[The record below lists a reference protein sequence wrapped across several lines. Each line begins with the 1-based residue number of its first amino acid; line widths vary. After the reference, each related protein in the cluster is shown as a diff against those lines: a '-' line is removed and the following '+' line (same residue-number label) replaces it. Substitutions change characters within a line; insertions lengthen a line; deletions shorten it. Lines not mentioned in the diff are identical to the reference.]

1 MNGPRLR
8 VLHVSAYFAPAFR
21 YGGPP
26 RSVLGLCQALVRAGV
41 DVEVFTTTA
50 NGDDPLPPAPDGVDY
65 QGVRARYFP
74 LAWPRRYWRAAGLA
88 DALAR
93 AVTGADLV
101 HVHGL
106 WNLTAWAGVR
116 AARAAGVPYVISP
129 RGMFHPDAMARHHT
143 LKMLAYWA
151 AERRHL
157 EGAAFLHATSAAEAQ
172 SLSAVGPRVALIA
185 NGVDSRT
192 ATPAQIADV
201 RLRFS
206 LPDEADVIT
215 FVGRLHPIK
224 RLDLLAGAFTRL
236 RRDGRQAYLVVAGP
250 DEGGHRRQIEPLFL
264 EVADRVRWTG
274 PVEGDQKWAL
284 LATSRAVV
292 QCSNSESFGLSV
304 AEALAAGVPVVVTD
318 RGAWADVSSVGC
330 GEVVAHDAAAIA
342 AALGRLLDR
351 PDEARAMGERGRGW
365 VRRAFSWDEIGRA
378 MRGEY
383 DALIAHGG
391 LNGQEERD
399 GQDGRE
405 RRDGLDENVRQ
416 VG

>member
-26 RSVLGLCQALVRAGV
+26 HSVLGLCRSLIRAGV

-88 DALAR
+88 DALDR

-116 AARAAGVPYVISP
+116 AARNAGVPYVISP
-129 RGMFHPDAMARHHT
+129 RGMFQTDAMARRHA
-143 LKMLAYWA
+143 LKTIAYWA

-157 EGAAFLHATSAAEAQ
+157 EGAVLLHATSDAEAR

-185 NGVDSRT
+185 NGVEART

-201 RLRFS
+201 RRRFS
-206 LPDEADVIT
+206 LPDQADVIT

-236 RRDGRQAYLVVAGP
+236 RREDRQAYLVVAGP
-250 DEGGHRRQIEPLFL
+250 DEGGYRRQVEPLFL

-274 PVEGDQKWAL
+274 AVEGDQKWAL

-304 AEALAAGVPVVVTD
+304 AEALGAGVPVVVTD

-330 GEVVAHDAAAIA
+330 GDVVAHDVAAIA
-342 AALGRLLDR
+342 AALARLLDR
-351 PDEARAMGERGRGW
+351 PDEARAMGERGRAW
-365 VRRAFSWDEIGRA
+365 VRRAFAWDDIGSA
-378 MRGEY
+378 MRREY
-383 DALIAHGG
+383 DALVSHGEG
-391 LNGQEERD
+391 V
-399 GQDGRE
+399 
-405 RRDGLDENVRQ
+405 RRAG
-416 VG
+416 

>member
-1 MNGPRLR
+1 MTMSAGVHTDADIETCAESGAGPRLR

-26 RSVLGLCQALVRAGV
+26 RSVLGLSQALVRAGV

-50 NGDDPLPPAPDGVDY
+50 NGDDPLPPAPDGLDY

-88 DALAR
+88 EALDR

-106 WNLTAWAGVR
+106 WNFTAWAGVR
-116 AARAAGVPYVISP
+116 AARAVGVPYVISP
-129 RGMFHPDAMARHHT
+129 RGMFQPDGMARHHA
-143 LKMLAYWA
+143 LKMIAYWA

-157 EGAAFLHATSAAEAQ
+157 EGAAFLHATSDAEAR
-172 SLSAVGPRVALIA
+172 SLSSVGPRVAIIA
-185 NGVDSRT
+185 NGVESRT

-201 RLRFS
+201 RQRFG
-206 LPDEADVIT
+206 LPDDAAVIT

-236 RRDGRQAYLVVAGP
+236 RREGRQAYLVVAGP

-274 PVEGDQKWAL
+274 AVEGDAKWAL

-292 QCSNSESFGLSV
+292 QCSSSESFGLSV
-304 AEALAAGVPVVVTD
+304 AEALGAGVPVVVTD
-318 RGAWADVSSVGC
+318 RGAWAAVSSVGC
-330 GEVVAHDAAAIA
+330 GELVAHDAAAIA

-351 PDEARAMGERGRGW
+351 PDEARAMGERGRAW
-365 VRRAFSWDEIGRA
+365 VRRAFGWDEIGRA
-378 MRGEY
+378 MRREY
-383 DALIAHGG
+383 DALVSRG
-391 LNGQEERD
+391 D
-399 GQDGRE
+399 S
-405 RRDGLDENVRQ
+405 VRQ

>member
-1 MNGPRLR
+1 MR

-26 RSVLGLCQALVRAGV
+26 RSVLGLCQSLLRAGV

-50 NGDDPLPPAPDGVDY
+50 NGDDPLPPAPDGIDY
-65 QGVRARYFP
+65 QGVRTRYFP

-88 DALAR
+88 DALDR
-93 AVTGADLV
+93 AVPGADLV

-106 WNLTAWAGVR
+106 WNVTAWAGVR

-129 RGMFHPDAMARHHT
+129 RGMFQPDAMARHHA
-143 LKMLAYWA
+143 LKMIAYWA

-157 EGAAFLHATSAAEAQ
+157 AGAAFLHATSDAEAR
-172 SLSAVGPRVALIA
+172 SLSAIGPRVALIA
-185 NGVDSRT
+185 NGVESRT

-201 RLRFS
+201 HRRFN
-206 LPDEADVIT
+206 LPDGADVIT

-236 RRDGRQAYLVVAGP
+236 RREGRQAYLVVAGP

-274 PVEGDQKWAL
+274 AVEGDQKWAL

-304 AEALAAGVPVVVTD
+304 GEALGAGVPVVVTD
-318 RGAWADVSSVGC
+318 RGAWADVSAIGC
-330 GEVVAHDAAAIA
+330 GEIVAHDAAAIA
-342 AALGRLLDR
+342 AALARLLDR
-351 PDEARAMGERGRGW
+351 PDEARAMGERGRAW
-365 VRRAFSWDEIGRA
+365 VRRAFGWDEIGRA
-378 MRGEY
+378 MRREY
-383 DALIAHGG
+383 DALVARG
-391 LNGQEERD
+391 ES
-399 GQDGRE
+399 
-405 RRDGLDENVRQ
+405 VRQ
-416 VG
+416 AG